1 MARIVLG
8 RDAVAVIFLFLKTS
22 TAMDCPTGPQGST
35 SITIFVRC
43 WMDLKM
49 GSTISNILDVIE
61 EIRSLT
67 IMNQQLLK
75 ELEAVEAERQREREA
90 LLRLVRELETRLA
103 YRPDAA

>member
-1 MARIVLG
+1 
-8 RDAVAVIFLFLKTS
+8 
-22 TAMDCPTGPQGST
+22 
-35 SITIFVRC
+35 
-43 WMDLKM
+43 M